1 MIRASVA
8 AVQTHAQTPEPPPT
22 SPGPALLSPGP
33 LPRRG
38 LPSLLFGLA
47 QPLLG
52 LRMVLREPALRRRA
66 ALPVICLAVVCGLIA
81 AGADGSRLVAFGEAL
96 VLLAPVP
103 VVLFGKT
110 YRTLAA
116 ESRVPLGLSPG
127 TAVHPGLWGAIGDAI
142 RQSVLLAIALVPLY
156 FVAEL
161 LRSLGIELAPLLWAL
176 GGAWALHWIV
186 VEALDNGHTLADG
199 APSDEAAPDPW
210 FVRAYQ
216 VRSLRWFAG
225 LLRRLSWPWR
235 RELAIVARR
244 PELALGFGLGIAAL
258 LAVPLMALV
267 FRPAVVVAAVHLLG
281 RVAEAERG
289 ATP

>member
-1 MIRASVA
+1 VIRASVA
-8 AVQTHAQTPEPPPT
+8 AVQTHAQAPEPAPP
-22 SPGPALLSPGP
+22 SPGRALLDPGP

-38 LPSLLFGLA
+38 LPSLLFGLV

-52 LRMVLREPALRRRA
+52 LRVVLREPALRRRA

-81 AGADGSRLVAFGEAL
+81 AGSEGSPVVAFGEAL
-96 VLLAPVP
+96 VWLAPVP

-110 YRTLAA
+110 YRNLAA

-127 TAVHPGLWGAIGDAI
+127 TAVHPGLFGAIGDAI
-142 RQSVLLAIALVPLY
+142 RQSVLLAIGLVPLY
-156 FVAEL
+156 LLAEL
-161 LRSLGIELAPLLWAL
+161 LRSFGIELAWPLWAL
-176 GGAWALHWIV
+176 AGCWALHWIV
-186 VEALDNGHTLADG
+186 VEALDNGHTAADG

-210 FVRAYQ
+210 FVRIYQ
-216 VRSLRWFAG
+216 IRSLGWFAG
-225 LLRRLSWPWR
+225 LLRRLSRPWR
-235 RELAIVARR
+235 RELAVVARR

-281 RVAEAERG
+281 RVAEAER